1 MNPTPSTREPAVLAG
16 APGFRPG
23 VGLAWLGGFVGFGVG
38 LSALYAVTGRGVG
51 CPFRAVTGW
60 DCPFCGGTRLGSALL
75 HGDVVAA
82 FWFNPVVFVALA
94 VLTLVGVAWVG
105 QLLGG
110 PALRAPARLRR
121 VSPNQWLL
129 VGGVVATAYTL
140 LRNLL

>member
-1 MNPTPSTREPAVLAG
+1 MNPSSTTRDPAVPAG
-16 APGFRPG
+16 DTRFRPA
-23 VGLAWLGGFVGFGVG
+23 VGLAWLGGFAGFGVG
-38 LSALYAVTGRGVG
+38 LSALYAVTGHGVG

-60 DCPFCGGTRLGSALL
+60 ECPFCGGTRLGSALL

-94 VLTLVGVAWVG
+94 GLTVVGAAWVG

-121 VSPNQWLL
+121 VSANQWLL
-129 VGGVVATAYTL
+129 AGAVVATAYTL